1 MKICRIKPAPW
12 FHSACDSCLSI
23 RQFSVVL
30 VMLAAPFFTA
40 QADDTQRVDV
50 FSQLIEM
57 RKGANLFHEKRY
69 SDAEE
74 VFDKIYL
81 DLQRSDSNDLD
92 RLSTVLNFLAQSKS
106 FTGKNNEALV
116 LLKERLRV
124 EEKIYG
130 PENPATAPSKLGLAE
145 AYFRNDQNWKALELT
160 QVAIVGLELLGDEE
174 AEHLALA
181 QKNLKRYAEQEFDA
195 SNLPHDLSEFYTHC
209 ESIIAGDNE
218 YAVDA
223 KMQNF
228 VELDVDFKPEG
239 FWGTMFEIAASGR
252 DGKARSGS
260 NYRRIFLPGPEES
273 LRNDICV
280 VDQKSGEVVS
290 ADNSLE

>member
-1 MKICRIKPAPW
+1 MKICWIKPALW
-12 FHSACDSCLSI
+12 THSACNFFLFI
-23 RQFSVVL
+23 RRFSAVLVVL
-30 VMLAAPFFTA
+30 SALFSTA
-40 QADDTQRVDV
+40 QADDSERVDV

-57 RKGANLFHEKRY
+57 RKGADLFHEKRY
-69 SDAEE
+69 SDAEQ
-74 VFDKIYL
+74 VFEKVYL
-81 DLQRSDSNDLD
+81 DLQSSDSNDLE

-116 LLKERLRV
+116 LLKERLKV
-124 EEKIYG
+124 EQQIYG
-130 PENPATAPSKLGLAE
+130 PESPATAPSKLGLAE
-145 AYFRNDQNWKALELT
+145 AYFRNDQSWKALELT
-160 QVAIVGLELLGDEE
+160 QDAIVGLDILGEEE

-181 QKNLKRYAEQEFDA
+181 QNNLKRYAEQDFDA

-218 YAVDA
+218 YAVDT
-223 KMQNF
+223 KMQSF
-228 VELDVDFKPEG
+228 VEVDVDFKPEG
-239 FWGTMFEIAASGR
+239 FWATMFEIAASGR

-260 NYRRIFLPGPEES
+260 NYRRIFLPGSDES
-273 LRNDICV
+273 LRNDLCV

>member
-1 MKICRIKPAPW
+1 MKICWIKPALW
-12 FHSACDSCLSI
+12 THSACNIFLFI
-23 RQFSVVL
+23 RRFSVALVVL
-30 VMLAAPFFTA
+30 SALFSTA
-40 QADDTQRVDV
+40 QADDSERVDV

-57 RKGANLFHEKRY
+57 RKGADLFHEKRY
-69 SDAEE
+69 SDAEQ
-74 VFDKIYL
+74 VFDRVYL
-81 DLQRSDSNDLD
+81 DLQSSDSNDLE

-116 LLKERLRV
+116 LLKERLKV

-130 PENPATAPSKLGLAE
+130 PESPATAPSKLGLAE
-145 AYFRNDQNWKALELT
+145 AYFRNDQSWKALELT
-160 QVAIVGLELLGDEE
+160 QDAIVGLEILGEEE

-181 QKNLKRYAEQEFDA
+181 QNNLKRYAEQDFDA

-218 YAVDA
+218 YAVDT
-223 KMQNF
+223 KMQSF

-239 FWGTMFEIAASGR
+239 FWATMFEIAASGR

-260 NYRRIFLPGPEES
+260 NYRRIFLPGSDES
-273 LRNDICV
+273 LRNDLCV